1 MKLFLRRR
9 PAPDVDPAA
18 VLGHT
23 LLAETREELDRAD
36 RKAQILF
43 AAAGIGVSAVLGGI
57 AAGRWSPFLLEGWA
71 AFTWWTGAALVLIG
85 MLLLALAVFPRI
97 KHSDPHGKVAY
108 FGHVASYPTVE
119 ALTAALRDAGTDLH
133 RRTLDQLLTISGIVV
148 RKYRLISWGL
158 WMVGIGILLALVAVV
173 GQALAR

>member
-1 MKLFLRRR
+1 MKLFRRRR
-9 PAPDVDPAA
+9 PEPAVDPAA
-18 VLGHT
+18 ILGRT

-36 RKAQILF
+36 RKAQILL

-57 AAGRWSPFLLEGWA
+57 AAGRWSPFVLEGASAVSWWA
-71 AFTWWTGAALVLIG
+71 GAAVVLVG

-97 KHSDPHGKVAY
+97 KHSHPQGKVAY
-108 FGHVASYPTVE
+108 FGHVASYPTVD
-119 ALTAALRDAGTDLH
+119 ALEAALRDTATDLH

-148 RKYRLISWGL
+148 RKYRLISSGL
-158 WMVGIGILLALVAVV
+158 WMVGIGVMLALLAVV